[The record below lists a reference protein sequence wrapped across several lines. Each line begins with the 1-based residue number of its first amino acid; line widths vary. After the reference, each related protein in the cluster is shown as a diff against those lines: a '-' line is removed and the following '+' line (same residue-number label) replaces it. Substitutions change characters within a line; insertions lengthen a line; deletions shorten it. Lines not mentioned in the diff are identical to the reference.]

1 MMSPVRAVRQPALKP
16 AELLP
21 TCSIPIAPVVC
32 RKAIRRSERSLAL
45 LVSVAASADLRWPS
59 PTDDPPFWMRQTRVA
74 PETSGTLAASADPD
88 AYSLSVVHVTAEMA
102 PIAKVGG
109 LGDVI
114 TGLSK
119 ACLQR
124 GHHVRVVLPFYECLR
139 DEDIE
144 GLQHERDFDCPK
156 GRIWDGR
163 MTLGSLRT
171 SVYTGHIDG
180 VPVVL
185 VRPDWGSCSIFRG
198 GRIYGGSCS
207 ELEAYLY
214 LCRAALE
221 YLKVSGS
228 DPDIIHVHEWQ
239 TSALPMLYWEAYHS
253 QGLSK
258 ARIVLTIHCLDNP
271 GECRQEEF
279 AISGLSGE
287 GFATVDKALDERTIG
302 HNPERLCLMKGGM
315 VYSNAVTTV
324 SPGYAN
330 EAMTG
335 GAAGFLHAT
344 LAQPHIRSK
353 FQGVLNGIDVSF
365 WDASRDPLI
374 PASFSQDDMTGKSTC
389 KRYLQK
395 GLGMRESDGPV
406 VACITRLVPQKACL
420 LGDGCCNSGS
430 WLYESA
436 CRNTFPP
443 DCTVVPAALQA
454 GVYVHE
460 LRELKRRA
468 YTSYSMQWVGQWSR
482 GGRTP

>member
-1 MMSPVRAVRQPALKP
+1 
-16 AELLP
+16 
-21 TCSIPIAPVVC
+21 
-32 RKAIRRSERSLAL
+32 
-45 LVSVAASADLRWPS
+45 
-59 PTDDPPFWMRQTRVA
+59 
-74 PETSGTLAASADPD
+74 
-88 AYSLSVVHVTAEMA
+88 
-102 PIAKVGG
+102 
-109 LGDVI
+109 
-114 TGLSK
+114 
-119 ACLQR
+119 
-124 GHHVRVVLPFYECLR
+124 
-139 DEDIE
+139 
-144 GLQHERDFDCPK
+144 
-156 GRIWDGR
+156 